1 MSKQMILNIFDVE
14 HGACAMLTSYQ
25 AGISGRLA
33 MIDSGDN
40 GTTGWRP
47 SSHIKYQL
55 GRTQLDYLIVT
66 NADQD
71 HLSDLEGLWD
81 ESIFVASLTRNRQ
94 VSPEALRT
102 IKLENG
108 NLTPDIERFLAIHAS
123 YTLPTSIPFNDCMG
137 GITMSTF
144 SNGYPE
150 FADTNNLSLVAFI
163 KFGNFKILFPGDM
176 ERAGWLKLL
185 EQPAFRAELV
195 GTNILVASHHGRENG
210 YCEEIFRHFTP
221 DAVVISDKPIAH
233 ETQLT
238 VPDYRRVIRPNGVI
252 VSTTN
257 ARRHVL
263 TTRRDGHITFVV
275 NELGGYDIYTEA
287 GNGNLAQAA

>member
-1 MSKQMILNIFDVE
+1 
-14 HGACAMLTSYQ
+14 
-25 AGISGRLA
+25 

-47 SSHIKYQL
+47 SSHIRNQL

-71 HLSDLEGLWD
+71 HLGDLEGLW
-81 ESIFVASLTRNRQ
+81 EEGIYVATLHRNNG
-94 VSPEALRT
+94 VSPDALRT

-108 NLTPDIERFLAIHAS
+108 DLTADIERFLAIHAS
-123 YTLPTSIPFNDCMG
+123 YTHPVSFPFDEYMD
-137 GITMSTF
+137 GIAIRAFGNS
-144 SNGYPE
+144 YPE
-150 FADTNNLSLVAFI
+150 FADTNNLSLVVFI
-163 KFGNFKILFPGDM
+163 KFSDFKILFPGDM

-185 EQPAFRAELV
+185 QQPAFRDELV

-210 YCEEIFRHFTP
+210 YCEEIFEYFKP

-233 ETQLT
+233 ETQLM
-238 VPDYRRVIRPNGVI
+238 VPDYRRVIRPNSVI
-252 VSTTN
+252 VSTTG

-263 TTRRDGHITFVV
+263 TTRRDGNITFVV
-275 NELGGYDIYTEA
+275 NELGGYDIYTEV

>member
-1 MSKQMILNIFDVE
+1 MSKQMIVDIFNVE
-14 HGACAMLTSYQ
+14 HGACAMISSYQ
-25 AGISGRLA
+25 AGIRGRLA

-47 SSHIKYQL
+47 SSHIRYQL
-55 GRTQLDYLIVT
+55 GRNQLDYLIVT

-71 HLSDLEGLWD
+71 HLSDLEGLW
-81 ESIFVASLTRNRQ
+81 EEGIFVASLTRNRQ
-94 VSPEALRT
+94 VSPDALRT

-108 NLTPDIERFLAIHAS
+108 DLTPDIERFLTIHAS
-123 YTLPTSIPFNDCMG
+123 YTHPVSFPFDESMD

-144 SNGYPE
+144 GNSYPD
-150 FADTNNLSLVAFI
+150 FADTNNLSLVVFI
-163 KFGNFKILFPGDM
+163 KFGGFKILFPGDM

-185 EQPAFRAELV
+185 EQPAFRDELA

-210 YCEEIFRHFTP
+210 YCEEIFEHFSP
-221 DAVVISDKPIAH
+221 NAVVISDKPIAH
-233 ETQLT
+233 ETQLM
-238 VPDYRRVIRPNGVI
+238 VPDYRRVVQPNGVI
-252 VSTTN
+252 VSTTG

-263 TTRRDGHITFVV
+263 TTRRDGNITFVV
-275 NELGGYDIYTEA
+275 NELGDYSIYTET